1 MRLRDTCR
9 LALDENMAPE
19 HVEVGDDDFL
29 LSFGTALVSISEAS
43 DMGLLEI

>member
-19 HVEVGDDDFL
+19 QVHHGDDGFL
-29 LSFGTALVSISEAS
+29 LSFGTALVSLSEAS
-43 DMGLLEI
+43 DMGLV